1 MGYDFTQ
8 YDLKNAAAAG
18 IGAPSTPTRTL
29 PYARLDAG
37 LVFERDAGSQGQRTQ
52 TLEPRL
58 VYSYV
63 PYRNQDELPI
73 FDTGLP
79 DLNLTELFRTNRYVG
94 EDRIGD
100 ANQVALAL
108 TTRLFDT
115 VSGTQYLSATI
126 GQIRYFSIPRVGL
139 PEAIACCNRR
149 G

>member
-1 MGYDFTQ
+1 MR
-8 YDLKNAAAAG
+8 A
-18 IGAPSTPTRTL
+18 STPAWCSNAKR
-29 PYARLDAG
+29 AR
-37 LVFERDAGSQGQRTQ
+37 RGSARQ

-63 PYRNQDELPI
+63 PYRNQNELPI
-73 FDTGLP
+73 FDSGLP

-94 EDRIGD
+94 SDRIGD
-100 ANQVALAL
+100 ANQVALAV

-139 PEAIACCNRR
+139 PTDSCRLPAHRAAGARNIPIGQSLGVAGRR
-149 G
+149 DC